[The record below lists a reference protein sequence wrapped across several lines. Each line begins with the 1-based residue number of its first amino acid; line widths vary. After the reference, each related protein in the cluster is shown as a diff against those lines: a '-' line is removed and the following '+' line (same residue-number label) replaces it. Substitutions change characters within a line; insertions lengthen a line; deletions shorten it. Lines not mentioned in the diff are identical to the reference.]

1 MKAMFLLCGSLRH
14 EVSPPRLRRNAR
26 RAFSLVEVTLALG
39 LVTFVLVAV
48 LGTVPVALSSGR
60 QSFDQNRAAAV
71 ADSLFASFR
80 SQSFS
85 NVCYLDSQFGE
96 DGATTT
102 PGTGLNLNNMSTAA
116 NATAPSNDP
125 TNRTAPQQ
133 FYASFLDANATSSGD
148 AFGSQRKLAFVQ
160 AGAGAPAGASYLVTL
175 YFNNKPDG
183 MTITAT
189 DAGTQGDP
197 AAGSGTPAQANQ
209 IEMVISPV
217 GQPANKYHFVST
229 IANRL

>member
-1 MKAMFLLCGSLRH
+1 M
-14 EVSPPRLRRNAR
+14 LRRHR

-48 LGTVPVALSSGR
+48 IGTMPLALSSGR

-85 NVCYLDSQFGE
+85 NVCYLDSQFQE

-102 PGTGLNLNNMSTAA
+102 PDAGLNLNKLTTTS
-116 NATAPSNDP
+116 
-125 TNRTAPQQ
+125 APQQ
-133 FYASFLDANATSSGD
+133 FYASFLDANAASTGD
-148 AFGSQRKLAFVQ
+148 SFGDQRKLAFIP
-160 AGAGAPAGASYLVTL
+160 ASGRAPAGASYLITL

-183 MTITAT
+183 MTIPASSTGA
-189 DAGTQGDP
+189 QSDP
-197 AAGSGTPAQANQ
+197 ASGSTTPAQANQ
-209 IEMVISPV
+209 IEMIVSPV